1 MGEPFIGSEALA
13 SRHLTPYALRSGFI
27 AIHRDVYVPEGVE
40 LTAVARARAA
50 WLWSGRKGVVAGRS
64 AAALHG
70 AKWVPDHAPAQI
82 LYGNRRPPKGIDTWS
97 DRYAPDEIQS
107 LRGIVVTTPARTA
120 LDIACRYP
128 LGQAVAAIDALA
140 HATKLKMADVEL
152 LVERHRGRRGIRAA
166 LEALALVDAGA
177 ESPQETRVRL
187 VLIAAG
193 FPRPETQI
201 PVYDEYGQL
210 VAVIDMGWSDIKGGV
225 DYDGEHHRMTR
236 RQFDRD
242 IRRFEAVTE
251 CSWVDVRITAED
263 SDSSIIGRV
272 RRAFHR
278 RT

>member
-210 VAVIDMGWSDIKGGV
+210 VAVIDMGWSDIKVGV